1 MTPEQQSAEIS
12 EILHTIR
19 NRLTTITGNA
29 SLLSISKNLEPEELE
44 SAELINQTAL
54 ELAQQLL
61 ALESL
66 LRQRS

>member
-1 MTPEQQSAEIS
+1 MTQEQRFAEIS
-12 EILHTIR
+12 EILHDIR

-54 ELAQQLL
+54 DLAQQLL
-61 ALESL
+61 VLESL

>member
-1 MTPEQQSAEIS
+1 MTSEQRLAEIV
-12 EILHTIR
+12 ELLHDIR

-29 SLLSISKNLEPEELE
+29 SLLAISKDLAPEALE

-61 ALESL
+61 LLESL